1 MPRKKEEKKNKRTSQ
16 EARERRVKTRGVCL
30 FCKSGKEPSYK
41 EREVIA
47 AFVSDRGKIIP
58 RERSGVCAKHQRG
71 LAKSIKRARHL
82 GLLPFLVR
90 PE

>member
-1 MPRKKEEKKNKRTSQ
+1 MPRKTEKRKDRKTSQ
-16 EARERRVKTRGVCL
+16 ETRERKVRPRGVCT
-30 FCKSGKEPSYK
+30 FCKNDSEPSYK

-47 AFVSDRGKIIP
+47 AFVTDRGKIIP
-58 RERSGVCAKHQRG
+58 RERSGVCARHQRG
-71 LAKSIKRARHL
+71 LTRSIKRARHI